1 MMTAAELLATRLQS
15 KGLRISCAESC
26 TGGGIASA
34 LTDVEGSSAWF
45 EYGFVTYAN
54 DAKTGLLGV
63 PQDLISSH
71 GAVSQEVVE
80 SMATGALAV
89 AKADIAISSSGIA
102 GPGGGT
108 EHKPV
113 GTVWLA
119 WAYHADSVVHVKSQ
133 CYLFAGDRQS
143 VREQAITQAI
153 REAANLSILA

>member
-1 MMTAAELLATRLQS
+1 MTAAESLAVKLRS

-34 LTDVEGSSAWF
+34 MTDVEGSSSWF

-54 DAKTGLLGV
+54 EAKIDILGV
-63 PQDLISSH
+63 PPTILATH

-80 SMATGALAV
+80 AMATGALTV

-108 EHKPV
+108 VAKPV

-119 WAYHADSVVHVKSQ
+119 WAYMVDNVVQVHSQ
-133 CYLFAGDRQS
+133 CYLFTGDRQS
-143 VREQAITQAI
+143 IRAQAVIQAI
-153 REAANLSILA
+153 REAANLSLLA